1 VSCSSWVRRMVC
13 GMGAISRSEVM
24 FRVPDRAII
33 QSMSL
38 IAGHIWN
45 WNGLSVKTGPY
56 LSILWGGCQ
65 GQIASHSDW
74 NLLLFNSEGRT
85 YSFIVFFH
93 LYCTTI
99 HEKGLQTQYDLQV
112 FWEERCNS
120 DIRVQQFV
128 TTGWSRPAYFCKT
141 IFNNSFF
148 TKLDVFGFCTVVC
161 AIYFTS
167 SSQK

>member
-99 HEKGLQTQYDLQV
+99 QEKWLQTQ
-112 FWEERCNS
+112 
-120 DIRVQQFV
+120 
-128 TTGWSRPAYFCKT
+128 
-141 IFNNSFF
+141 
-148 TKLDVFGFCTVVC
+148 
-161 AIYFTS
+161 
-167 SSQK
+167 